1 MYGAGDGKLGS
12 TCTALPI
19 KERTAAN
26 GKILRATIESS
37 TPSLGRLVNG
47 VKIASL
53 RGYLKGIDGRAIM
66 ASFDPSST
74 KPIKIN
80 DKLIKNPLGVVTKD
94 SLNRLLQG
102 GAAEVFKKAVQIL
115 LDKSSHLA
123 VESVIYYHDEA
134 QSLVHKDHIDE
145 FIQVAKEAIAE
156 SGKYFKMNIPID
168 GEIKVGL
175 NWAETH

>member
-1 MYGAGDGKLGS
+1 MPLKD
-12 TCTALPI
+12 
-19 KERTAAN
+19 RTAAN

-47 VKIASL
+47 VKLASL
-53 RGYLKGIDGRAIM
+53 RGYLRGIDGRAIM
-66 ASFDPSST
+66 SSFDTTST
-74 KPIKIN
+74 RPVKIN
-80 DKLIKNPLGVVTKD
+80 DKVFKNPLGVVTKD

-115 LDKSSHLA
+115 LDKTSHLA

-134 QSLVHKDHIDE
+134 QSLVYRDHIDE
-145 FIQVAKEAIAE
+145 YTRLVNESIAE
-156 SGKYFKMNIPID
+156 SGKYFKMNIPIA
-168 GEIKVGL
+168 GEIKVGR